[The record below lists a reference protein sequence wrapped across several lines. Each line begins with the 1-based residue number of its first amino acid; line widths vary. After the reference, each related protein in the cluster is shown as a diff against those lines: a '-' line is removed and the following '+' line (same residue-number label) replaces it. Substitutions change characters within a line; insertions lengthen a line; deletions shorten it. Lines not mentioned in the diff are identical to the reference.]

1 MTGRRELERIERD
14 MDAKIEREGQ
24 ELLRKVADFLRNRKE
39 SLKRQ
44 AHAHC
49 RQCVNVVNAYTEKC
63 DELTG
68 ALRALDRVLSNKLR
82 PDRPQN
88 KIVNPQVGS
97 VADLS
102 KSVMFLVSLSSFRFQ

>member
-49 RQCVNVVNAYTEKC
+49 RQCVSVVNAYTEKC

-88 KIVNPQVGS
+88 KIVNPQVGY
-97 VADLS
+97 VVDFS
-102 KSVMFLVSLSSFRFQ
+102 KPVLFY